1 MRCLLELSLELLL
14 AGLKQAVIQAELVDE
29 NASLR
34 MNSAVRP
41 VVGRG
46 WVKNDLQIL
55 LLIH

>member
-14 AGLKQAVIQAELVDE
+14 AGLKQAVIQAKLIDE

-41 VVGRG
+41 VVGCG

-55 LLIH
+55 FLIH

>member
-41 VVGRG
+41 VVGCG

-55 LLIH
+55 FLIH

>member
-1 MRCLLELSLELLL
+1 MRCLLELSLVLLL